1 MKGSGADTTQ
11 STCVIEK
18 KMPNYSLDDMQEH
31 VVMKMVLLNSE
42 VRSGHIPFHLHLSL
56 YAHIQYA
63 CLYAYVHTYVHT
75 YTHTFTNTYC
85 KFYVI
90 YIYMYTNLSLDFHK
104 YIYIYIY
111 IYIHVYIYIYI
122 HVYIYI
128 YIYMCVCVCA
138 CCLALFLAELVCLLA
153 YHVLV
158 CVSLLHLA
166 RSQPARANAN
176 PLALETSS
184 IFSTW

>member
-11 STCVIEK
+11 STCVTEK
-18 KMPNYSLDDMQEH
+18 KMPSFSLDDMQEH

-85 KFYVI
+85 KSYLYI
-90 YIYMYTNLSLDFHK
+90 YIYMYTDLSLDFHK
-104 YIYIYIY
+104 YIYIYI
-111 IYIHVYIYIYI
+111 
-122 HVYIYI
+122 
-128 YIYMCVCVCA
+128 CVCVCA

-158 CVSLLHLA
+158 CVSLLHLT

>member
-11 STCVIEK
+11 STCVTEK
-18 KMPNYSLDDMQEH
+18 KMPSFSLDDMQEH

-85 KFYVI
+85 KSYLYI
-90 YIYMYTNLSLDFHK
+90 YIYMYTDLSLDFHK
-104 YIYIYIY
+104 YIYIY
-111 IYIHVYIYIYI
+111 
-122 HVYIYI
+122 
-128 YIYMCVCVCA
+128 MCVCVCVLSGIVPRRISLFTCVPCTRLCQPTAFDKVPA
-138 CCLALFLAELVCLLA
+138 CQ
-153 YHVLV
+153 
-158 CVSLLHLA
+158 S
-166 RSQPARANAN
+166 
-176 PLALETSS
+176 
-184 IFSTW
+184 